1 MKTKEE
7 IELRLKKAQEE
18 YEYEL
23 KGRAHEEAPDKAK
36 ELIGEIWALK
46 WVIGESAKHK
56 ALGFTI

>member
-7 IELRLKKAQEE
+7 IKLRLEKAQEE

-23 KGRAHEEAPDKAK
+23 KGRAHEEATDKAK

-46 WVIGESAKHK
+46 WVIGES
-56 ALGFTI
+56 I